1 MIGNQ
6 VSNHRYRMVALDL
19 DGTLLQPNRQISE
32 ETANY
37 LRELHSRGFIVS
49 IATGR

>member
-1 MIGNQ
+1 MTDKQ
-6 VSNHRYRMVALDL
+6 VSNHTFRMVALDL

-37 LRELHSRGFIVS
+37 LRDLHSRGFIVS